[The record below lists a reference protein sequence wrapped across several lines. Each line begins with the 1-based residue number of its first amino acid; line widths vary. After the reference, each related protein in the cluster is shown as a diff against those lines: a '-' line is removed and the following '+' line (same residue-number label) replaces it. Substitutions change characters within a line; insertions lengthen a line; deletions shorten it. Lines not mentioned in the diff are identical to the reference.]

1 MKKLVSRGVVFFA
14 GAVFLPVATQQ
25 LPAYE
30 LVGRRPDPRLEN
42 LRRFFAGFGCP
53 ALAYAPAFLDAA
65 DSFSLDWRLLPSLSY
80 VESTGGKASQGNNFF
95 GWDSGRARFA
105 SPVAAIRAVAARL
118 SEGPRYQ
125 GKTLDQKLAMY
136 NPVPGY
142 AHKVKSIMRQIAPSE

>member
-1 MKKLVSRGVVFFA
+1 MKKLVSRGVVLFA
-14 GAVFLPVATQQ
+14 GAVFLPVATPR

-30 LVGRRPDPRLEN
+30 LVGHRQDPRIEN

-80 VESTGGKASQGNNFF
+80 VESTGGKAARDNNVF
-95 GWDSGRARFA
+95 GWDSGRAKFA
-105 SPVAAIRAVAARL
+105 SPVAAIRAIAARL
-118 SEGPRYQ
+118 SQGPHYQ

-142 AHKVKSIMRQIAPSE
+142 ARKVKSIMRRIAPSE

>member
-14 GAVFLPVATQQ
+14 GAVLLPVATPR

-30 LVGRRPDPRLEN
+30 LVARRQDPRLEN

-53 ALAYAPAFLDAA
+53 AVAYAPAFLDAA

-80 VESTGGKASQGNNFF
+80 VESTGGKAAQGNNFF
-95 GWDSGRARFA
+95 GWDSGRARFS
-105 SPVAAIRAVAARL
+105 SPAAAIQSVAERL
-118 SEGPRYQ
+118 SQSARYH

-142 AHKVKSIMRQIAPSE
+142 AHKVRSIMRQIAPSE